1 MNEEVARY
9 IAEAPLDQGE
19 TMEAI
24 RKIIH
29 REVPSVVENFKWGRP
44 VFSTD
49 SDFAYFKTTKSY
61 LIFGVF
67 KFDRIRTHR
76 ELLEGT
82 GQDMRHIKIRKPGD
96 LQPEIIKN
104 WIKDITG

>member
-29 REVPSVVENFKWGRP
+29 RKCLPLWRTSSGAGLFFR
-44 VFSTD
+44 
-49 SDFAYFKTTKSY
+49 
-61 LIFGVF
+61 LI
-67 KFDRIRTHR
+67 RIS
-76 ELLEGT
+76 
-82 GQDMRHIKIRKPGD
+82 HISRRRNPI
-96 LQPEIIKN
+96 
-104 WIKDITG
+104 